1 MEGEDLQFCLLE
13 LISDGGAAWP
23 LYRQHREN
31 PWAHSRDPL
40 LEKLQ
45 QQRSWDVGLVC
56 VHWNSFDWTVE
67 RSQGIAIK
75 SAVEFVLLG
84 RERKPNQGNVL
95 KRVPVFFFSKLAY
108 KQKVT
113 VNEQYS
119 FALLYTNKFLKINLD
134 INFN

>member
-1 MEGEDLQFCLLE
+1 M
-13 LISDGGAAWP
+13 
-23 LYRQHREN
+23 
-31 PWAHSRDPL
+31 
-40 LEKLQ
+40 
-45 QQRSWDVGLVC
+45 
-56 VHWNSFDWTVE
+56 E

-95 KRVPVFFFSKLAY
+95 KHVPVFFSSKLAY

-119 FALLYTNKFLKINLD
+119 FPLLYTNKFLKINLD